1 MEVECLLMSFSS
13 SGLPSSADGTNSRRS
28 SGCTLGRIY
37 ILEGPVQLT
46 NVSCH
51 YFFFPFSYPNHKF
64 PFILSMTCLHPCWSS
79 ATFSHFLLPTAAFS
93 KSIFTLSIQLILV
106 FWYPGPL
113 CQSLLFCWL
122 CPVHHSLLSTI
133 CILIPTSSAL
143 SIHYFSFHH
152 NEIKQLI

>member
-1 MEVECLLMSFSS
+1 MSFSS

-79 ATFSHFLLPTAAFS
+79 ATYSNFLLPTAAFS

-106 FWYPGPL
+106 LY
-113 CQSLLFCWL
+113 
-122 CPVHHSLLSTI
+122 HSLLIPRPSLSI
-133 CILIPTSSAL
+133 PLSLIVSCSPRSAL
-143 SIHYFSFHH
+143 NYLHFDSSLFCFV
-152 NEIKQLI
+152 NTLFLISPQ